1 MFAKVWFALFLFFFI
16 GRTMYKVCLLSDY
29 FGFSLVLSGSVVI
42 HPECYCAFV
51 FHYSLAWDS
60 IYHSTKLE
68 RSCFLLSFFFW
79 QMHDMD
85 EREVSAHK
93 LTQSVNLIFIFSL
106 SLRTELGNRN
116 WQSSFLS
123 LSLSSFHDHLSIS
136 LDFWTRICIDDA
148 ASMFVMINGNVIW
161 FVSISISL

>member
-123 LSLSSFHDHLSIS
+123 LPFFFSRPSIYLFLSIS
-136 LDFWTRICIDDA
+136 GHESA
-148 ASMFVMINGNVIW
+148 
-161 FVSISISL
+161 